1 MCIRGQVV
9 QRPAGNMVHEHI
21 PGLKAIVDA
30 CHQYGAVVM
39 IQIHHAGIKSPTSV
53 TDRPV
58 APSPV
63 EGNTACELTVEEIEE
78 IDIVLFETRSG

>member
-1 MCIRGQVV
+1 
-9 QRPAGNMVHEHI
+9 
-21 PGLKAIVDA
+21 
-30 CHQYGAVVM
+30 M

-78 IDIVLFETRSG
+78 IRHCFVQAAQGQKAGFDGIELLGPRIPSQFSSSLTNRRPMRRRRQHA